1 MRMTQTSNAQTYIG
15 IDGFYS
21 RAGAYNMVYAG
32 NGNFTIQQGLSGL
45 RIKQRAAEE
54 SSPTPLNGRIEVA
67 ANIMGTIPTPKPNWV
82 PIWNYTPLLEIGAQN
97 FTQ

>member
-1 MRMTQTSNAQTYIG
+1 
-15 IDGFYS
+15 
-21 RAGAYNMVYAG
+21 MVYAG

-45 RIKQRAAEE
+45 RIKQREAEE